1 MKSNGFNPASAPA
14 RAVDS
19 APGGPSLEG
28 RSRPA
33 SLRSTLLGLGNIA
46 QVLDGERSVRRPSAV
61 WHRWLSKVGS
71 RRERARDLAP
81 PAGSAPIPREPTTA
95 ADVVVGPTDTVAW
108 ERLWLAT
115 QRRPWRSLAVI
126 STGKGASMLGVA
138 RALAEVG
145 SCHLGVPVM
154 AVDATTITLATLEA
168 RMSAWIEPSQSSRR
182 IVLAVGP
189 VLESPASLALAQ
201 AADAAIL
208 CLTLGASSISEAER
222 TIEQVGRGRLLG
234 SVILP
239 RTLEDR

>member
-1 MKSNGFNPASAPA
+1 MKSNGFDPASAPA

-19 APGGPSLEG
+19 APGGPLLEG
-28 RSRPA
+28 RSQPT
-33 SLRSTLLGLGNIA
+33 SFRSTLLGLGNIP
-46 QVLDGERSVRRPSAV
+46 QMLR
-61 WHRWLSKVGS
+61 
-71 RRERARDLAP
+71 
-81 PAGSAPIPREPTTA
+81 PREPAAA
-95 ADVVVGPTDTVAW
+95 ADVVGRPIDTVAW

-168 RMSAWIEPSQSSRR
+168 RVSAWIEPREDPRR
-182 IVLAVGP
+182 LLIALGP
-189 VLESPASLALAQ
+189 VLENPASLALAQ

-208 CLTLGASSISEAER
+208 CLTLGASSVSEAER

>member
-1 MKSNGFNPASAPA
+1 LVEGRA
-14 RAVDS
+14 RAS
-19 APGGPSLEG
+19 F
-28 RSRPA
+28 RT
-33 SLRSTLLGLGNIA
+33 TLLGLGSLPKA
-46 QVLDGERSVRRPSAV
+46 LDGERPVRRPAAV
-61 WHRWLSKVGS
+61 WHSWLSTVGS
-71 RRERARDLAP
+71 GDEQARALASP
-81 PAGSAPIPREPTTA
+81 EDAASIPREPPTA
-95 ADVVVGPTDTVAW
+95 ADVVVGPIDTVAW

-154 AVDATTITLATLEA
+154 AVDATTITLAALEA
-168 RMSAWIEPSQSSRR
+168 RMSAWIEPRESSRR
-182 IVLAVGP
+182 VVIALGS
-189 VLESPASLALAQ
+189 VLENPARLALAQ

-208 CLTLGASSISEAER
+208 GLTLGASSISEAER

-239 RTLEDR
+239 RSLEDR